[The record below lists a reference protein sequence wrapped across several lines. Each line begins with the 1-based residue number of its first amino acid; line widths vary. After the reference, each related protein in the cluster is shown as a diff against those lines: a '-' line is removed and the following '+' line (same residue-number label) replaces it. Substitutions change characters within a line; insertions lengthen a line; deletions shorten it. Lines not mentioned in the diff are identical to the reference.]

1 MILKMITNP
10 GTTYQHILNFHRRKR
25 NGYPWDKGTYSSHK
39 YSHSVSPLGISS
51 VHQNIHQYL
60 QTKKTVSNNVEGIRF
75 AVVFD
80 FAGQVRYKLYML
92 FIMFLVRNV
101 LQMLHVS

>member
-1 MILKMITNP
+1 M
-10 GTTYQHILNFHRRKR
+10 
-25 NGYPWDKGTYSSHK
+25 
-39 YSHSVSPLGISS
+39 
-51 VHQNIHQYL
+51 
-60 QTKKTVSNNVEGIRF
+60 VSNNVEGIRF